1 MNNNYRIK
9 KRIGAFESALLGN
22 VLYILGALIFKV
34 ALDIIGTAG
43 GYNLIF
49 GAVEFGVMSLF
60 WVIFNWLM
68 FRNVADGKKGGYG
81 RYIFYACLP
90 IILFTAGSLVVMYAF
105 PGQGFSATWNQFSFV
120 VAPTL
125 FWYLPFGL
133 IYHFIG
139 SYLPVA
145 AFFGISLVWVILL
158 QSVGIALGAKRRAK
172 MHEREEKR
180 IAYMERQAKI
190 TAEKVAASYSRNERR
205 KAAKAQA
212 ESKRAAEEGRRSR
225 RPNPKDP
232 FGDDGDNTQI
242 IYTEAFTAITDEM
255 LEEADRKKREALEEK
270 MEWAKAPSPK
280 VRRVKNQVEKNLA
293 DEIDTE
299 AVNRA
304 IRETQAGLNTQ
315 SGNKEAQAPDMDR
328 RRSETQDIAAELAS
342 IRRRF
347 AQEDRNSKHKG
358 N

>member
-9 KRIGAFESALLGN
+9 KRMGAFESALLGN
-22 VLYILGALIFKV
+22 VLYILGVLIFKV
-34 ALDIIGTAG
+34 ILDLIGTAG
-43 GYNLIF
+43 GYNMIF
-49 GAVEFGVMSLF
+49 GAVEFSVMSLF
-60 WVIFNWLM
+60 WVAFNWLM
-68 FRNVADGKKGGYG
+68 FRNVADGKKGGYA
-81 RYIFYACLP
+81 RYIFYSCLP
-90 IILFTAGSLVVMYAF
+90 IIIFTIGTAVIMYGF

-133 IYHFIG
+133 IYHFLGGI
-139 SYLPVA
+139 LPMA
-145 AFFGISLVWVILL
+145 AYFGIYLLWVIVL
-158 QSVGIALGAKRRAK
+158 QAIGIAAGAGRRAK

-190 TAEKVAASYSRNERR
+190 TAEKVAASYSRNEKRR
-205 KAAKAQA
+205 VARQQAADKRSA
-212 ESKRAAEEGRRSR
+212 EAPR
-225 RPNPKDP
+225 RPRRVNPNDP
-232 FGDDGDNTQI
+232 FDDGEDQTQI

-270 MEWAKAPSPK
+270 MAGAKTPSPG
-280 VRRVKNQVEKNLA
+280 VRNVKNRVSKQLA
-293 DEIDTE
+293 DEIDTD

-304 IRETQAGLNTQ
+304 IRETQAGLGNT
-315 SGNKEAQAPDMDR
+315 GKDADMKR
-328 RRSETQDIAAELAS
+328 RRSETQDIAAELES

-347 AQEDRNSKHKG
+347 AQEDQQSKKKG